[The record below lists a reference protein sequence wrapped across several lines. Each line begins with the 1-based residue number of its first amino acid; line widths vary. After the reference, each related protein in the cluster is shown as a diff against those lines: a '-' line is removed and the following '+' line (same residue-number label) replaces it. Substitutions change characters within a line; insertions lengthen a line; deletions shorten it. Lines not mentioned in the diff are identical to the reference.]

1 MVKKGDT
8 IGHIA
13 ESYRITS
20 SNIMSWNSIKSRQH
34 IYPGQRLTLWVQG
47 NNSSSKS
54 VSKSSNKG
62 KKVTYTVKRG
72 DTIGHIADDYN
83 TTVKNIRTWN
93 NMKRESYIKPGQ
105 KLTIWIGSSNN
116 SLSKKSD
123 NLKIYYTVKRGDTL
137 SKIAENHRVRMA
149 SIMKWNKLNK
159 ANTIFP
165 GQKLAIWIKQG

>member
-1 MVKKGDT
+1 M
-8 IGHIA
+8 ILHL
-13 ESYRITS
+13 E
-20 SNIMSWNSIKSRQH
+20 
-34 IYPGQRLTLWVQG
+34 
-47 NNSSSKS
+47 NNSSKS
-54 VSKSSNKG
+54 IAQKSSNKG

-83 TTVKNIRTWN
+83 TTVSNIRSWN
-93 NMKRESYIKPGQ
+93 NMKRSSYIKPGQ
-105 KLTIWIGSSNN
+105 KLSLWIGSNANSSKTSN
-116 SLSKKSD
+116 D
-123 NLKIYYTVKRGDTL
+123 LKIYYTVKRGDTL